1 MLKVD
6 NFNELQEWSHDLL
19 KRISVVLSEPNLS
32 AELSEAAQELRDVI
46 IQQASAKFLYEAA
59 VSESTD
65 VDICHVAEASLKME
79 QLIYEA
85 KTLVS
90 ELELEARN
98 R

>member
-59 VSESTD
+59 VFRKYRCGHLPCCRSVVKDGAAYIRGQNIGLRT
-65 VDICHVAEASLKME
+65 
-79 QLIYEA
+79 
-85 KTLVS
+85 
-90 ELELEARN
+90 
-98 R
+98 